1 MSETKKKWQK
11 PALSQV
17 IYGVFS
23 AVAAVLLAIGLYQMV
38 MTQNVKARVVFEAF
52 MKGFGVWAV
61 VVYLVGWV
69 SSTVLFHQERKKEKA
84 AKAAK

>member
-23 AVAAVLLAIGLYQMV
+23 AVAAVLLGIGLYQMV
-38 MTQNVKARVVFEAF
+38 MTQNVKARVVFDAF
-52 MKGFGVWAV
+52 LKGYGLWALV
-61 VVYLVGWV
+61 VFLVGWLI
-69 SSTVLFHQERKKEKA
+69 SHVLFHKEYKKAKEA
-84 AKAAK
+84 ARS